1 MAVGLNQQK
10 NDKRRLNKTLSERRA
25 FFDYQTKKEVPSG
38 RDAQVVVAVVIP
50 VVVDVE
56 TLRIEV
62 ADVDTV
68 AVRIYIICLSSSMSL
83 EIEVY
88 FSLKA
93 ELYPLFPVFYSGADN
108 FRYHLL

>member
-1 MAVGLNQQK
+1 MDEAVA
-10 NDKRRLNKTLSERRA
+10 TPV
-25 FFDYQTKKEVPSG
+25 EV
-38 RDAQVVVAVVIP
+38 DE
-50 VVVDVE
+50 E

-68 AVRIYIICLSSSMSL
+68 AVRIHIICLSSSMSL

-88 FSLKA
+88 FPLKVKA